1 MKELWKQAGRLETG
15 EAQLLGKE
23 DGSVGQLCQREDKQM
38 SLKRKLM
45 VEAEGRE
52 VNSAGGVQNL
62 GAYCC

>member
-1 MKELWKQAGRLETG
+1 MEQAGMEKG

-23 DGSVGQLCQREDKQM
+23 DESVGQLCQREDKQVP
-38 SLKRKLM
+38 LEKKLM

-62 GAYCC
+62 GADCC